1 VIVVNLLLLLPVY
14 LVPQA
19 PQPQSRMT
27 PPKKRTEESRVAAP
41 IEVTHLLAPTVE
53 LASD

>member
-19 PQPQSRMT
+19 PQSRMT
-27 PPKKRTEESRVAAP
+27 PPKERTKESCVVAP